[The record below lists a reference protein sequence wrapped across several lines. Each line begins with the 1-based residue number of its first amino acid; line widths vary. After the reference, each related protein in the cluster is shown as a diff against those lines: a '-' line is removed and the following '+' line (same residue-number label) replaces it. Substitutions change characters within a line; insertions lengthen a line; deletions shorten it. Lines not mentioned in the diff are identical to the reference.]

1 MHQEILLVWLVCLPA
16 IGALFCL
23 PFSERLSKLIAL
35 AFSLVGLVLGAFL
48 YTRFSAADSQH
59 MQMAFV
65 MPWITS
71 YGIQFALGVD
81 GLSFALVLLT
91 KLMVPIAILASWKET
106 RRTRAFMIC
115 YLILDAAMTGTFL
128 ATDIFLFYVFWELML
143 IPMILLIGVWG
154 STDRIYASLKFFLF
168 TFAGSLLM
176 LVAIF
181 WVFTTHHAQYGFYSS
196 DIKTFYSLAF
206 PSQPVFWGLT
216 AAQLIFLG
224 FTIAFA
230 IKVPLFPL
238 HTWLPDAHTQ
248 APTGGSILLAAVLLK
263 MGTYGLLRF

>member
-1 MHQEILLVWLVCLPA
+1 M
-16 IGALFCL
+16 
-23 PFSERLSKLIAL
+23 
-35 AFSLVGLVLGAFL
+35 
-48 YTRFSAADSQH
+48 
-59 MQMAFV
+59 
-65 MPWITS
+65 
-71 YGIQFALGVD
+71 D

-154 STDRIYASLKFFLF
+154 SPDRIYASLKFFLF

-181 WVFTTHHAQYGFYSS
+181 WIFTAHHAQYGFYSS
-196 DIKTFYSLAF
+196 DIKSSMA
-206 PSQPVFWGLT
+206 
-216 AAQLIFLG
+216 
-224 FTIAFA
+224 
-230 IKVPLFPL
+230 
-238 HTWLPDAHTQ
+238 
-248 APTGGSILLAAVLLK
+248 
-263 MGTYGLLRF
+263 LRFRLSPSSGA